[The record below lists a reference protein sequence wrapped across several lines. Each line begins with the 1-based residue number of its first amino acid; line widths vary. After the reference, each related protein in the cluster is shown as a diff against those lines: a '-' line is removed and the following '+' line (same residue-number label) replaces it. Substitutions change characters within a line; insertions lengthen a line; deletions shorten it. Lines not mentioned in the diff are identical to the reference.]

1 MGINT
6 ETHNW
11 TMHTMRYFRTF
22 DPKWNVFIKPLPSRL
37 RDPCRRGGRKTVR
50 VRGGGELT
58 ETASP
63 RQDGTDEHTETV
75 ALHIRPAQVQIR

>member
-1 MGINT
+1 MC
-6 ETHNW
+6 
-11 TMHTMRYFRTF
+11 RVRDLRTSN
-22 DPKWNVFIKPLPSRL
+22 PKWDVSIKPLPSRL

-63 RQDGTDEHTETV
+63 RQDGTDGHTETV
-75 ALHIRPAQVQIR
+75 ALHIRPARVQIR